1 MRLRLKSQYDGYH
14 FSDCLTDIYNPFSLL
29 NALDSLRIRDY
40 WFSTGTPTYLIRLLT
55 HFKENMNELTGKYYA
70 PEEFIDFKADV
81 ERPLPMIYQNGYLT
95 IKAYNKR
102 RNCFLFD
109 FPNNEVKGG
118 FLTALATSYLR
129 PGKRMEGWIFD
140 LLDAL
145 EAGDVEQVRTQFI
158 SFLSG
163 IPFTVRRKAD
173 EAELAQ
179 EFP

>member
-29 NALDSLRIRDY
+29 NVLDSLRIRDY
-40 WFSTGTPTYLIRLLT
+40 WFSTGTPIYLIRLLSR
-55 HFKENMNELTGKYYA
+55 FKENMNELTGKYYV

-163 IPFTVRRKAD
+163 IPYTVRRKAD